1 MNKQI
6 RTNENVRLVLDQNT
20 GELCIDNVECYSM
33 VYLYDSKGALQAH
46 TEYVTEEPFSCYL
59 SAPGMY
65 ILVIN
70 NPQSGYVVR
79 QIYY

>member
-1 MNKQI
+1 MDKQI
-6 RTNENVRLVLDQNT
+6 RTNEHVRLVLDPNT
-20 GELCIDNVECYSM
+20 GELCIDNIEYYSL
-33 VYLYDSKGALQAH
+33 VYLYDSKGMLQAY
-46 TEYVTEEPFSCYL
+46 TECATEEPFSYCL